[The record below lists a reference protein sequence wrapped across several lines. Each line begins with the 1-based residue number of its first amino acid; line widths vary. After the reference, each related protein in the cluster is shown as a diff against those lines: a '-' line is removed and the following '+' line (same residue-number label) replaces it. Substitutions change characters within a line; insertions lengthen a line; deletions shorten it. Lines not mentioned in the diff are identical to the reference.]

1 MSGIPHPDVPAQVLP
16 RGRHAAPRSV
26 VSASQRER
34 LLAAM
39 AAAVAAK
46 GYANVAVA
54 DVIERA
60 GVSRKTFYEHFA
72 NKEDCFLAAYD
83 AGIGALLESID
94 QAINAAAPDWLAATS
109 AGTLTYLEAL
119 AANPDFARTFLVE
132 VLAAGPAALERR
144 AEVHQRF
151 ADQLAATIRA
161 ARRDLPGLPELPDY
175 VFRACVGAIN
185 ELVTEQLLSYG
196 ADTLPDLLTPIL
208 DVELAMLTGHELAA
222 ALTSAG
228 AGQVAGSLRPPVG

>member
-1 MSGIPHPDVPAQVLP
+1 MSGPPDSDLLTMVLP

-39 AAAVAAK
+39 AAAVADK
-46 GYANVAVA
+46 GYAHVAVA

-72 NKEDCFLAAYD
+72 NKEQCFLAAYD
-83 AGIGALLESID
+83 AGITALLRSID
-94 QAINAAAPDWLAATS
+94 EAIAAAAPDWLEATA
-109 AGTLTYLEAL
+109 AGTRTYLQAL

-151 ADQLAATIRA
+151 ADRLAATIRV
-161 ARRDLPGLPELPDY
+161 ARRDLPGLPDLPDY

-185 ELVTEQLLSYG
+185 ELVTEQLLRHG
-196 ADTLPDLLTPIL
+196 AESLPALVTPIL
-208 DVELAMLTGHELAA
+208 GVELALLTGHELAA
-222 ALTSAG
+222 ALSSARG
-228 AGQVAGSLRPPVG
+228 AASRRS